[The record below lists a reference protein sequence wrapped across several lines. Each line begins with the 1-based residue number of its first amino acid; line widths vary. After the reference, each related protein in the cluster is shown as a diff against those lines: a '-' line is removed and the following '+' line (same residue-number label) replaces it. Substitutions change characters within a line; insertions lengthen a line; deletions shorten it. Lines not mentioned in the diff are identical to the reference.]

1 MQFIFSTGSL
11 WTYSIERCFAFAA
24 EAGFDGVELM
34 VDSRYESR
42 QPDYLQSLMKQYAL
56 PIVAVHSPFRQVPGW
71 PVDHPGLI
79 THAAKLAEAV
89 GAKVVI
95 HHLPDR
101 IGLLWVNTPGR
112 TVPVPI
118 PGWRPHQDYRD
129 WLANGGYA
137 ALQAKTAVKLCIE
150 NMPAHTL
157 FGRRWNINHWNTPAA
172 MQRFPHITL
181 DTTHVGTWELQPV
194 EVWPRY
200 NGRVAHI
207 HLSNYNGKEHQHV
220 ENGRLRLDKFLAQV
234 ADSQYEGA
242 ISLEVFPGAL
252 DAGEPDAQVM
262 TRLAENLQLM
272 RDWAVCGG

>member
-1 MQFIFSTGSL
+1 MNFIFSTGSL

-24 EAGFDGVELM
+24 EAGFDGLELM
-34 VDSRYESR
+34 VDNRFESR
-42 QPDYLQSLMKQYAL
+42 QPNYLQTLMAKYGL
-56 PIVAVHSPFRQVPGW
+56 PIEAVHSPFQQVPGW
-71 PVDHPGLI
+71 PVDHPGLVA
-79 THAAKLAEAV
+79 HSVELAEAV

-101 IGLLWVNTPGR
+101 IGLLWVKLPGG
-112 TVPVPI
+112 TIPVPV

-150 NMPAHTL
+150 NMPAHHRL
-157 FGRRWNINHWNTPAA
+157 GRRWNINHWNSPAA

-194 EVWPRY
+194 DEWPHY

-220 ENGRLRLDKFLAQV
+220 ENGRLHLDKFLAQV
-234 ADSQYEGA
+234 AADQYEGA
-242 ISLEVFPGAL
+242 VSLEVFPGVL
-252 DAGEPDAQVM
+252 DAGEPDAQVIA
-262 TRLAENLQLM
+262 RLTENLQLM
-272 RDWAVCGG
+272 RDWEIGD